1 MTKTKPRKILTPFR
15 LSKERLLTRALSRSL
30 LKGRYPRNAP
40 LPENGRLHEDDPAE
54 EDRGPNVRTPER
66 DQ

>member
-1 MTKTKPRKILTPFR
+1 MPFR
-15 LSKERLLTRALSRSL
+15 HSKERLLILAPSRSL
-30 LKGRYPRNAP
+30 QKGQYPRNAP

>member
-1 MTKTKPRKILTPFR
+1 MPFR
-15 LSKERLLTRALSRSL
+15 QSKERLLTRALSRSL
-30 LKGRYPRNAP
+30 QEGQYLRNAP
-40 LPENGRLHEDDPAE
+40 LPENGRLHEDDLAE